1 MKKSDLRN
9 GMILEK
15 HNGQRGIYQDGIM
28 VSLTGKRL
36 SHLSSYN
43 EDLIAKVSNKLGIL
57 KVFDSNFNL
66 IFFNDKLK
74 ENRNLN
80 SDIMNKDI
88 EKIHEILTN
97 LLSNNEK
104 LIRELED
111 KNINASWQKGK
122 SEGLLYSITLL
133 ENEFDY

>member
-43 EDLIAKVSNKLGIL
+43 EDLISKDFDTLGIL

-74 ENRNLN
+74 ENRN
-80 SDIMNKDI
+80 S
-88 EKIHEILTN
+88 
-97 LLSNNEK
+97 
-104 LIRELED
+104 
-111 KNINASWQKGK
+111 
-122 SEGLLYSITLL
+122 
-133 ENEFDY
+133 

>member
-28 VSLTGKRL
+28 VSLTGRRL

-74 ENRNLN
+74 ENRI
-80 SDIMNKDI
+80 S
-88 EKIHEILTN
+88 
-97 LLSNNEK
+97 
-104 LIRELED
+104 
-111 KNINASWQKGK
+111 
-122 SEGLLYSITLL
+122 
-133 ENEFDY
+133 

>member
-111 KNINASWQKGK
+111 KNIDARWQKGK

-133 ENEFDY
+133 KNEFDY

>member
-111 KNINASWQKGK
+111 KNIDASWQKGK
-122 SEGLLYSITLL
+122 REGLLYSITLL
-133 ENEFDY
+133 KNEFDY

>member
-104 LIRELED
+104 LIRELEN

>member
-104 LIRELED
+104 LIRELEN

-122 SEGLLYSITLL
+122 SEGLLYTITLL

>member
-111 KNINASWQKGK
+111 KNIDASWQKGK